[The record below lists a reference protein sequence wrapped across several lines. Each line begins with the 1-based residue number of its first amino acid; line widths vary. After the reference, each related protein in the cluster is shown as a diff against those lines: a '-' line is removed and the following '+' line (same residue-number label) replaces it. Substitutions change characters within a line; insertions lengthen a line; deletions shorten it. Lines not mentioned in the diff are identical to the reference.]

1 MSFTSNEETKIY
13 KNIRKIKYSTT
24 EQKHMELYTKTIN
37 LIKNIGDR
45 ATLQVLNNKLPISQN
60 NPICGVEENNLD

>member
-1 MSFTSNEETKIY
+1 
-13 KNIRKIKYSTT
+13 
-24 EQKHMELYTKTIN
+24 MELYTKTIN